1 MIFNIKH
8 VADWEAITQH
18 KQKVIN
24 DNNTQEN
31 AKCINHSYKI
41 HDKVLLE
48 HHDAQKYES
57 PYLGPFEVTDV
68 FTNGTV
74 TIKNR
79 AVYEHVNIRRLIPFH
94 T

>member
-1 MIFNIKH
+1 MIFISKH

-18 KQKVIN
+18 KQKMIN
-24 DNNTQEN
+24 ENNTREN
-31 AKCINHSYKI
+31 AKHLKYTYKI

-48 HHDAQKYES
+48 RDDAPRYES

-74 TIKNR
+74 TIKKR
-79 AVYEHVNIRRLIPFH
+79 ATYEWVNVRRLIPFC

>member
-1 MIFNIKH
+1 MIN
-8 VADWEAITQH
+8 E
-18 KQKVIN
+18 
-24 DNNTQEN
+24 NNTREN
-31 AKCINHSYKI
+31 AKCLKYTYKI

-48 HHDAQKYES
+48 CHDAQKYES

-74 TIKNR
+74 TIKKG
-79 AVYEHVNIRRLIPFH
+79 ATYEWVNIRRFIPFD

>member
-1 MIFNIKH
+1 MILNIKH
-8 VADWEAITQH
+8 VTDFEAITQH

-24 DNNTQEN
+24 DNNTREN
-31 AKCINHSYKI
+31 AKCINHTSKI

-48 HHDAQKYES
+48 CHDARKYES

-68 FTNGTV
+68 FTNATV

-79 AVYEHVNIRRLIPFH
+79 AVYERVNIRRLIPFC